1 MDKNYVVVQ
10 VLDIFWHP
18 VDIEESDN
26 SLPTTVNGLK
36 LLLTPA
42 EMDKCSVEVIDN
54 KIEEMLYSQYGYRP
68 ENFDWEYVD

>member
-1 MDKNYVVVQ
+1 MDKNYVIVQ
-10 VLDIFWHP
+10 VLDILWHP
-18 VDIEESDN
+18 VDMEESDN

-42 EMDKCSVEVIDN
+42 EMEKCSVVVIDN

-68 ENFDWEYVD
+68 ENFDWEYMD

>member
-1 MDKNYVVVQ
+1 MDNYVVVQ
-10 VLDIFWHP
+10 VLDILWHP

-26 SLPTTVNGLK
+26 SLPTTVNGIRLS
-36 LLLTPA
+36 LTPA